1 MNVSAGSRVEDPQ
14 RVVPPPIPDGWFAV
28 AWSKDLVP
36 GDVQRIRY
44 FDRELVLFRTRSGVA
59 RVLDGYCAHLGAH
72 LAEGGKVVD
81 ECVRCPFHHWHYD
94 GATGECTRIPYAE
107 KIPPKARVGAW
118 EVVERNGM
126 IFVWR
131 HAAGVAPQFAV
142 PEFPEIGHPDWTP
155 PRYFDL
161 RVAVHMQDMAEN
173 NCDPVHFK
181 FVHGLMDIPDSEVT
195 FSENGA
201 FMHVTDE
208 AERTSSFGTFRTRLD
223 RDSYGIGIATVRL
236 VGIPNAGLLMVASTT
251 PIDRGHTH
259 SRWVFTV
266 TRNLADTA
274 GEEFVD
280 GLSQGVL
287 ADIRIWENKIYRA
300 NPVLCDGDRL
310 IGKFRQWTKQFYSEA
325 Q

>member
-1 MNVSAGSRVEDPQ
+1 MNVSAGSRMDGLQ
-14 RVVPPPIPDGWFAV
+14 RVVPPIPDGWFAV
-28 AWSKDLVP
+28 AWSKDLVT
-36 GDVQRIRY
+36 GDVQRLRY
-44 FDRELVLFRTRSGVA
+44 FDEELVLFRTRSGQA
-59 RVLDGYCAHLGAH
+59 RVLDGYCAHL
-72 LAEGGKVVD
+72 AEGGKVVA

-94 GATGECTRIPYAE
+94 GATGECTRIPYAQ
-107 KIPPKARVGAW
+107 KIPPKARVRAW

-142 PEFPEIGHPDWTP
+142 PEFSEIGHPDWTP

-173 NCDPVHFK
+173 NCHPVHFK
-181 FVHGLMDIPDSEVT
+181 FVHGLMDIPESEVT

-208 AERTSSFGTFRTRLD
+208 AERTSSFGTFRTRLE

-236 VGIPNAGLLMVASTT
+236 VGIPDAGLLMLASTT

-287 ADIRIWENKIYRA
+287 ADIRIWENKIYRE

-325 Q
+325 P